1 MRKKGMLEKIQ
12 KEWLSNIQKDL
23 LSGFVVGLSVIPETA
38 GFAIMV
44 GLDVGVAFYT
54 TFYMAFILSLFGA
67 RKAMISAAAGSVA
80 LILVGVVKNY
90 GLEYAGVATLMAG
103 ILQILLGYL
112 KIGNLLKFIPQSV
125 MYGFVNALGILLL
138 MEQFKFLQNQNL
150 GVFILLFIG
159 ILIIYLFPLI
169 TKKIPSNLICILAI
183 SAIALIFDVH
193 APNLGSIEQGVSG
206 FHFIIIPKNLDFK
219 IVIELLPYALS
230 LALVGTIESLLTAK
244 TLDVILKDGVSDKNK
259 ETKAQGLG
267 NIISG
272 LLGGMTGCALVGQ
285 SIINAKSGAK
295 TRLSTF
301 FAGFSLMVLILVFNE
316 YVVKIPIVAVVAVM
330 VMISFTTFN
339 FQSIMNIKKIKLYD
353 TLNMLLVVAVVL
365 YTHNLAIGVVVGV
378 LVNALWIKSKGIAWI
393 FVIKKRWVKSMAPDV
408 GFEPTT
414 KRLTAAYSTAELIW
428 NFAQKEILVCFL

>member
-1 MRKKGMLEKIQ
+1 MFEKIQ

-54 TFYMAFILSLFGA
+54 TFYMAFVLSLFGA

-103 ILQILLGYL
+103 MLQILLGYL
-112 KIGNLLKFIPQSV
+112 KIGNLLRFIPQSV

-150 GVFILLFIG
+150 GVFILLAIG

-183 SAIALIFDVH
+183 SAIALIFDMH
-193 APNLGSIEQGVSG
+193 APDLGSIEQGVSG

-339 FQSIMNIKKIKLYD
+339 FQSIINIKKIKLYD

-378 LVNALWIKSKGIAWI
+378 LVNALWIKSKGIA
-393 FVIKKRWVKSMAPDV
+393 
-408 GFEPTT
+408 
-414 KRLTAAYSTAELIW
+414 
-428 NFAQKEILVCFL
+428 

>member
-1 MRKKGMLEKIQ
+1 MGKKGMLEKIQ

-54 TFYMAFILSLFGA
+54 TFYMAFVLSLFGA

-103 ILQILLGYL
+103 VLQILLGYL
-112 KIGNLLKFIPQSV
+112 KVGNLLRFIPQSV

-138 MEQFKFLQNQNL
+138 MEQLKFLQNQNL
-150 GVFILLFIG
+150 GVFILLAIG

-169 TKKIPSNLICILAI
+169 TKKIPSNLICILI
-183 SAIALIFDVH
+183 VSAIALIFDMH

-230 LALVGTIESLLTAK
+230 LALVGAIESLLTAK

-339 FQSIMNIKKIKLYD
+339 FQSVINIKKIKLYD

-378 LVNALWIKSKGIAWI
+378 LVNALWIKSKGIA
-393 FVIKKRWVKSMAPDV
+393 
-408 GFEPTT
+408 
-414 KRLTAAYSTAELIW
+414 
-428 NFAQKEILVCFL
+428 

>member
-1 MRKKGMLEKIQ
+1 MFEKIQ

-54 TFYMAFILSLFGA
+54 TFYMAFVLSFFGA

-103 ILQILLGYL
+103 VLQILLGYL
-112 KIGNLLKFIPQSV
+112 KIGNLLRFIPQSV

-150 GVFILLFIG
+150 GVFILLAIG

-169 TKKIPSNLICILAI
+169 TKKIPSNLICILI
-183 SAIALIFDVH
+183 VSAIALIFDMH

-272 LLGGMTGCALVGQ
+272 LFGGMTGCALVGQ

-339 FQSIMNIKKIKLYD
+339 FQSIINIKRIKLYD

-378 LVNALWIKSKGIAWI
+378 LVNALWIKSKGIA
-393 FVIKKRWVKSMAPDV
+393 
-408 GFEPTT
+408 
-414 KRLTAAYSTAELIW
+414 
-428 NFAQKEILVCFL
+428 

>member
-1 MRKKGMLEKIQ
+1 MFEKIQ

-54 TFYMAFILSLFGA
+54 TFYMAFVLSFFGA

-103 ILQILLGYL
+103 MLQILLGYL

-125 MYGFVNALGILLL
+125 MHGFVNALGILLL

-150 GVFILLFIG
+150 GVFILLAIG

-169 TKKIPSNLICILAI
+169 TKKIPSNLICIFI
-183 SAIALIFDVH
+183 VSAIALIFDMH

-244 TLDVILKDGVSDKNK
+244 TLDIILKDGVSNKNK

-339 FQSIMNIKKIKLYD
+339 FQSIINIKKIKLYD

-378 LVNALWIKSKGIAWI
+378 LVNALWIKSKGIA
-393 FVIKKRWVKSMAPDV
+393 
-408 GFEPTT
+408 
-414 KRLTAAYSTAELIW
+414 
-428 NFAQKEILVCFL
+428 

>member
-1 MRKKGMLEKIQ
+1 MFEKIQ

-54 TFYMAFILSLFGA
+54 TFYMAFVLSLFGA

-103 ILQILLGYL
+103 MLQILLGYL

-150 GVFILLFIG
+150 GVFILLAIG

-219 IVIELLPYALS
+219 MVVGLLPYALS

-339 FQSIMNIKKIKLYD
+339 FQSVINIKKIKLYD

-378 LVNALWIKSKGIAWI
+378 LVNALWIKSKGIA
-393 FVIKKRWVKSMAPDV
+393 
-408 GFEPTT
+408 
-414 KRLTAAYSTAELIW
+414 
-428 NFAQKEILVCFL
+428 

>member
-1 MRKKGMLEKIQ
+1 MLEKIQ

-54 TFYMAFILSLFGA
+54 TFYMAFVLSLFGA

-112 KIGNLLKFIPQSV
+112 KIGNLLRFIPQSV

-150 GVFILLFIG
+150 EVFILLFIG
-159 ILIIYLFPLI
+159 ILIIYLFHLI
-169 TKKIPSNLICILAI
+169 TKKIPSNLICILAV

-339 FQSIMNIKKIKLYD
+339 FQSVMNIKKIKLYD

-378 LVNALWIKSKGIAWI
+378 LVNALWIKSEGIA
-393 FVIKKRWVKSMAPDV
+393 
-408 GFEPTT
+408 
-414 KRLTAAYSTAELIW
+414 
-428 NFAQKEILVCFL
+428 

>member
-1 MRKKGMLEKIQ
+1 MLEKIQ
-12 KEWLSNIQKDL
+12 KEWLSNVQKDL

-54 TFYMAFILSLFGA
+54 TFYMAFVLSLFGA

-103 ILQILLGYL
+103 VLQILLGYL

-150 GVFILLFIG
+150 GVFVLLAIG

-169 TKKIPSNLICILAI
+169 TKKIPSNLICILI
-183 SAIALIFDVH
+183 VSAIALIFDMH

-219 IVIELLPYALS
+219 IMIELLPYALS

-244 TLDVILKDGVSDKNK
+244 TLDIILKDGVSDKNK

-339 FQSIMNIKKIKLYD
+339 FQSVMNIKKIKLYD

-378 LVNALWIKSKGIAWI
+378 LVNALWIKSKGIA
-393 FVIKKRWVKSMAPDV
+393 
-408 GFEPTT
+408 
-414 KRLTAAYSTAELIW
+414 
-428 NFAQKEILVCFL
+428 

>member
-1 MRKKGMLEKIQ
+1 MLEKIQ
-12 KEWLSNIQKDL
+12 KEWLSNVQKDL

-54 TFYMAFILSLFGA
+54 TFYMAFVLSLFGA

-103 ILQILLGYL
+103 VLQILLGYL

-150 GVFILLFIG
+150 GVFILLAIG

-169 TKKIPSNLICILAI
+169 TKKIPSNLICILAV
-183 SAIALIFDVH
+183 SAIALIFDMH

-219 IVIELLPYALS
+219 MVAGLLPYALS

-339 FQSIMNIKKIKLYD
+339 FQSIINIKKIKLYD

-378 LVNALWIKSKGIAWI
+378 LVNALWIKSKGIA
-393 FVIKKRWVKSMAPDV
+393 
-408 GFEPTT
+408 
-414 KRLTAAYSTAELIW
+414 
-428 NFAQKEILVCFL
+428 

>member
-1 MRKKGMLEKIQ
+1 MRKKGMFEKIQ

-54 TFYMAFILSLFGA
+54 TFYMAFVLSLFGA

-103 ILQILLGYL
+103 VLQILLGYL
-112 KIGNLLKFIPQSV
+112 KIGNLLRFIPQSV

-138 MEQFKFLQNQNL
+138 TEQFKFLQNQNL
-150 GVFILLFIG
+150 GVFILLAIG
-159 ILIIYLFPLI
+159 ILIIYLFPLII

-183 SAIALIFDVH
+183 SAIALIFDMH

-219 IVIELLPYALS
+219 IMIGLLPYALS

-267 NIISG
+267 NIVSG

-339 FQSIMNIKKIKLYD
+339 FQSVINIKTIKPYD

-378 LVNALWIKSKGIAWI
+378 LVNALWIKSEGIA
-393 FVIKKRWVKSMAPDV
+393 
-408 GFEPTT
+408 
-414 KRLTAAYSTAELIW
+414 
-428 NFAQKEILVCFL
+428 

>member
-1 MRKKGMLEKIQ
+1 MLEKIQ

-54 TFYMAFILSLFGA
+54 TFYMAFVLSFFGA

-103 ILQILLGYL
+103 MLQILLGYL
-112 KIGNLLKFIPQSV
+112 KIGNLLRFIPQSV

-150 GVFILLFIG
+150 GVFILLAIG

-169 TKKIPSNLICILAI
+169 TKKIPSNLVCILI
-183 SAIALIFDVH
+183 VSAIALIFDVH

-206 FHFIIIPKNLDFK
+206 FHFIIIPKNLDFQ

-339 FQSIMNIKKIKLYD
+339 FQSIINIKKIKLYD

-378 LVNALWIKSKGIAWI
+378 LVNALWIKSKGIA
-393 FVIKKRWVKSMAPDV
+393 
-408 GFEPTT
+408 
-414 KRLTAAYSTAELIW
+414 
-428 NFAQKEILVCFL
+428 

>member
-1 MRKKGMLEKIQ
+1 MLEKIQ

-54 TFYMAFILSLFGA
+54 TFYMAFVLSLFGA

-103 ILQILLGYL
+103 VLQILLGYL

-169 TKKIPSNLICILAI
+169 TKKIPSNLICILI
-183 SAIALIFDVH
+183 VSAIALIFDMH

-339 FQSIMNIKKIKLYD
+339 FQSVMNIKKIKLYD

-378 LVNALWIKSKGIAWI
+378 LVNALWIKSTGIA
-393 FVIKKRWVKSMAPDV
+393 
-408 GFEPTT
+408 
-414 KRLTAAYSTAELIW
+414 
-428 NFAQKEILVCFL
+428 

>member
-1 MRKKGMLEKIQ
+1 MKLVFKSLVTIKPYLMRKSGMFEKIQ

-54 TFYMAFILSLFGA
+54 TFYMAFVLSLFGA

-103 ILQILLGYL
+103 VLQILLGYL
-112 KIGNLLKFIPQSV
+112 KIGNLLRFIPQSV

-138 MEQFKFLQNQNL
+138 TEQFKFLQNQNL
-150 GVFILLFIG
+150 GVFILLAIG

-169 TKKIPSNLICILAI
+169 TKKIPSNLICILI
-183 SAIALIFDVH
+183 VSAIALIFDVH

-378 LVNALWIKSKGIAWI
+378 LVNALWIKSKGIA
-393 FVIKKRWVKSMAPDV
+393 
-408 GFEPTT
+408 
-414 KRLTAAYSTAELIW
+414 
-428 NFAQKEILVCFL
+428 

>member
-1 MRKKGMLEKIQ
+1 MLEKIQ

-54 TFYMAFILSLFGA
+54 TFYMAFVLSLFGA

-169 TKKIPSNLICILAI
+169 TKKIPSNLICILI
-183 SAIALIFDVH
+183 VSAIALIFDMH

-219 IVIELLPYALS
+219 IMIELLPYALS

-339 FQSIMNIKKIKLYD
+339 FQSIINIKKIKLYD

-378 LVNALWIKSKGIAWI
+378 LVNALWIKSEGIA
-393 FVIKKRWVKSMAPDV
+393 
-408 GFEPTT
+408 
-414 KRLTAAYSTAELIW
+414 
-428 NFAQKEILVCFL
+428 

>member
-1 MRKKGMLEKIQ
+1 MFEKIQ

-54 TFYMAFILSLFGA
+54 TFYMAFVLSLFGA

-103 ILQILLGYL
+103 VLQILLGYL
-112 KIGNLLKFIPQSV
+112 KIGNLLRFIPQSV

-150 GVFILLFIG
+150 GVFVLLAIG

-169 TKKIPSNLICILAI
+169 TKKIPSNLVCILI
-183 SAIALIFDVH
+183 VSAIALIFDVH

-219 IVIELLPYALS
+219 IMIELLPYALS

-339 FQSIMNIKKIKLYD
+339 FQSVMNIKKIKLYD

-378 LVNALWIKSKGIAWI
+378 LVNALWIKSKGIA
-393 FVIKKRWVKSMAPDV
+393 
-408 GFEPTT
+408 
-414 KRLTAAYSTAELIW
+414 
-428 NFAQKEILVCFL
+428 

>member
-1 MRKKGMLEKIQ
+1 MLEKIQ
-12 KEWLSNIQKDL
+12 KEWLSNVQKDL

-54 TFYMAFILSLFGA
+54 TFYMAFVLSLFGA

-103 ILQILLGYL
+103 VLQILLGYL
-112 KIGNLLKFIPQSV
+112 KIGNLLRFIPQSV

-183 SAIALIFDVH
+183 SAIALIFDMH

-339 FQSIMNIKKIKLYD
+339 FQSIINIKKIKLYD

-378 LVNALWIKSKGIAWI
+378 LVNALWIKSKGIA
-393 FVIKKRWVKSMAPDV
+393 
-408 GFEPTT
+408 
-414 KRLTAAYSTAELIW
+414 
-428 NFAQKEILVCFL
+428 

>member
-1 MRKKGMLEKIQ
+1 MFEKIQ

-54 TFYMAFILSLFGA
+54 TFYMAFVLSFFGA

-150 GVFILLFIG
+150 GVFVLLAIG

-169 TKKIPSNLICILAI
+169 TKKIPSNLICILI
-183 SAIALIFDVH
+183 VSAIALIFDMH

-339 FQSIMNIKKIKLYD
+339 FQSIMNIKTIKLYD

-378 LVNALWIKSKGIAWI
+378 LVNALWIKSKGIA
-393 FVIKKRWVKSMAPDV
+393 
-408 GFEPTT
+408 
-414 KRLTAAYSTAELIW
+414 
-428 NFAQKEILVCFL
+428 

>member
-1 MRKKGMLEKIQ
+1 MGKKGMLEKIQ

-54 TFYMAFILSLFGA
+54 TFYMAFVLSFFGA

-103 ILQILLGYL
+103 VLQILLGYL
-112 KIGNLLKFIPQSV
+112 KIGNLLRFIPQSV

-150 GVFILLFIG
+150 GVFVLLAIG

-219 IVIELLPYALS
+219 MVLELLPYALS

-339 FQSIMNIKKIKLYD
+339 FQSIINVKTIKLYD

-378 LVNALWIKSKGIAWI
+378 LVNALWIKSKGIA
-393 FVIKKRWVKSMAPDV
+393 
-408 GFEPTT
+408 
-414 KRLTAAYSTAELIW
+414 
-428 NFAQKEILVCFL
+428 

>member
-1 MRKKGMLEKIQ
+1 MFEKIQ
-12 KEWLSNIQKDL
+12 KEWLSNVQKDL

-44 GLDVGVAFYT
+44 DLDVGVAFYT
-54 TFYMAFILSLFGA
+54 TFYMAFVLSLFGA

-150 GVFILLFIG
+150 GVFILLAIG

-169 TKKIPSNLICILAI
+169 TKKIPSNLICILAV
-183 SAIALIFDVH
+183 SAIALIFDMH

-339 FQSIMNIKKIKLYD
+339 FQSVMNIKKIKLYD

-378 LVNALWIKSKGIAWI
+378 LVNALWIKSKGIA
-393 FVIKKRWVKSMAPDV
+393 
-408 GFEPTT
+408 
-414 KRLTAAYSTAELIW
+414 
-428 NFAQKEILVCFL
+428 

>member
-1 MRKKGMLEKIQ
+1 MLEKIQ

-54 TFYMAFILSLFGA
+54 TFYMAFVLSLFGA

-103 ILQILLGYL
+103 VLQILLGYL
-112 KIGNLLKFIPQSV
+112 KIGNLLRFIPQSV

-169 TKKIPSNLICILAI
+169 TKKIPSNLICILAV

-219 IVIELLPYALS
+219 MVLELLPYALS

-339 FQSIMNIKKIKLYD
+339 FQSIINIKKIKLYD

-378 LVNALWIKSKGIAWI
+378 LVNALWIKSKGIA
-393 FVIKKRWVKSMAPDV
+393 
-408 GFEPTT
+408 
-414 KRLTAAYSTAELIW
+414 
-428 NFAQKEILVCFL
+428 

>member
-1 MRKKGMLEKIQ
+1 MLEKIQ

-54 TFYMAFILSLFGA
+54 TFYMAFVLSLFGA

-112 KIGNLLKFIPQSV
+112 KIGNLLRFIPQSV

-150 GVFILLFIG
+150 GVFILLAIG

-169 TKKIPSNLICILAI
+169 TKKIPSNLVCILI
-183 SAIALIFDVH
+183 VSVIALIFDMH

-219 IVIELLPYALS
+219 IMIELLPYALS

-244 TLDVILKDGVSDKNK
+244 TLDVILKDGTSDKNK

-378 LVNALWIKSKGIAWI
+378 LVNALWIKSKGIA
-393 FVIKKRWVKSMAPDV
+393 
-408 GFEPTT
+408 
-414 KRLTAAYSTAELIW
+414 
-428 NFAQKEILVCFL
+428 

>member
-1 MRKKGMLEKIQ
+1 MFEKIQ

-54 TFYMAFILSLFGA
+54 TFYMAFVLSLFGA

-112 KIGNLLKFIPQSV
+112 KIGNLLRFIPQSV

-150 GVFILLFIG
+150 GVFILLAIG

-169 TKKIPSNLICILAI
+169 TKKIPSNLICILI
-183 SAIALIFDVH
+183 VSAIALIFDVH

-219 IVIELLPYALS
+219 MVAGLLPYALS

-339 FQSIMNIKKIKLYD
+339 FQSVMNIKTIKFYD

-378 LVNALWIKSKGIAWI
+378 LVNALWIKSKGIA
-393 FVIKKRWVKSMAPDV
+393 
-408 GFEPTT
+408 
-414 KRLTAAYSTAELIW
+414 
-428 NFAQKEILVCFL
+428 

>member
-1 MRKKGMLEKIQ
+1 MLEKIQ

-54 TFYMAFILSLFGA
+54 TFYMAFVLSLFGA

-112 KIGNLLKFIPQSV
+112 KIGNLLRFIPQSV

-150 GVFILLFIG
+150 GVFILLAIG

-183 SAIALIFDVH
+183 SAIALIFDMH

-219 IVIELLPYALS
+219 MVAGLLPYALS

-339 FQSIMNIKKIKLYD
+339 FQSVMNIKKIKLYD
-353 TLNMLLVVAVVL
+353 TLNMLLVVVVVL

-378 LVNALWIKSKGIAWI
+378 LVNALWIKSEGIA
-393 FVIKKRWVKSMAPDV
+393 
-408 GFEPTT
+408 
-414 KRLTAAYSTAELIW
+414 
-428 NFAQKEILVCFL
+428 

>member
-1 MRKKGMLEKIQ
+1 MRKSGMFEKIQ

-54 TFYMAFILSLFGA
+54 TFYMAFVLSFFGA

-112 KIGNLLKFIPQSV
+112 KIGNLLRFIPQSV

-150 GVFILLFIG
+150 GVFVLLAIG

-169 TKKIPSNLICILAI
+169 TKKIPSNLICILAV
-183 SAIALIFDVH
+183 SAIALIFDMH

-219 IVIELLPYALS
+219 MVVGLLPYALS

-378 LVNALWIKSKGIAWI
+378 LVNALWIKSKGIA
-393 FVIKKRWVKSMAPDV
+393 
-408 GFEPTT
+408 
-414 KRLTAAYSTAELIW
+414 
-428 NFAQKEILVCFL
+428 

>member
-1 MRKKGMLEKIQ
+1 MFEKIQ

-54 TFYMAFILSLFGA
+54 TFYMAFVLSLFGA

-103 ILQILLGYL
+103 VLQILLGYL

-150 GVFILLFIG
+150 GVFVLLAIG

-169 TKKIPSNLICILAI
+169 TKKIPSNLICILI
-183 SAIALIFDVH
+183 VSAIALIFDMH

-219 IVIELLPYALS
+219 IMIGLLPYALS

-267 NIISG
+267 NIVSG

-339 FQSIMNIKKIKLYD
+339 FQSIINIKKIKLYD

-378 LVNALWIKSKGIAWI
+378 LVNALWIKSKGIA
-393 FVIKKRWVKSMAPDV
+393 
-408 GFEPTT
+408 
-414 KRLTAAYSTAELIW
+414 
-428 NFAQKEILVCFL
+428 

>member
-1 MRKKGMLEKIQ
+1 MFEKIQ

-54 TFYMAFILSLFGA
+54 TFYMAFVLSLFGA

-103 ILQILLGYL
+103 VLQILLGYL
-112 KIGNLLKFIPQSV
+112 KIGNLLRFIPQSV

-150 GVFILLFIG
+150 GVFVLLAIG

-169 TKKIPSNLICILAI
+169 TKKIPSNLICILI
-183 SAIALIFDVH
+183 VSAIALIFDMH

-219 IVIELLPYALS
+219 IMIELLPYALS

-339 FQSIMNIKKIKLYD
+339 FQSIINIKKIKLYD

-378 LVNALWIKSKGIAWI
+378 LVNALWIKSKGIA
-393 FVIKKRWVKSMAPDV
+393 
-408 GFEPTT
+408 
-414 KRLTAAYSTAELIW
+414 
-428 NFAQKEILVCFL
+428 

>member
-1 MRKKGMLEKIQ
+1 MLEKIQ

-54 TFYMAFILSLFGA
+54 TFYMAFVLSLFGA

-103 ILQILLGYL
+103 VLQILLGYL

-150 GVFILLFIG
+150 GVFILLAIG

-169 TKKIPSNLICILAI
+169 TKKIPSNLICILI
-183 SAIALIFDVH
+183 VSTIALIFDMH

-219 IVIELLPYALS
+219 IMIGLLPYALS

-339 FQSIMNIKKIKLYD
+339 FQSVMNIKKIKLYD

-378 LVNALWIKSKGIAWI
+378 LVNALWIKSKGIA
-393 FVIKKRWVKSMAPDV
+393 
-408 GFEPTT
+408 
-414 KRLTAAYSTAELIW
+414 
-428 NFAQKEILVCFL
+428 

>member
-1 MRKKGMLEKIQ
+1 MFEKIQ

-54 TFYMAFILSLFGA
+54 TFYMAFVLSLFGA

-169 TKKIPSNLICILAI
+169 TKKIPSNLICILI
-183 SAIALIFDVH
+183 VSAIALIFDMH

-219 IVIELLPYALS
+219 IMIELLPYALS

-244 TLDVILKDGVSDKNK
+244 TLDIILKDGVSDKNK

-267 NIISG
+267 NIVSG

-339 FQSIMNIKKIKLYD
+339 FQSVMNIKTIKLYD

-378 LVNALWIKSKGIAWI
+378 LVNALWIKSKGIA
-393 FVIKKRWVKSMAPDV
+393 
-408 GFEPTT
+408 
-414 KRLTAAYSTAELIW
+414 
-428 NFAQKEILVCFL
+428 

>member
-1 MRKKGMLEKIQ
+1 MRKKGMFEKIQ

-54 TFYMAFILSLFGA
+54 TFYMAFVLSLFGA

-103 ILQILLGYL
+103 VLQILLGYL
-112 KIGNLLKFIPQSV
+112 KIGNLLRFIPQSV

-150 GVFILLFIG
+150 GVFILLAIG

-169 TKKIPSNLICILAI
+169 TKKIPSNLICILI
-183 SAIALIFDVH
+183 VSAIALIFDMH

-219 IVIELLPYALS
+219 ILIELLPYALS

-339 FQSIMNIKKIKLYD
+339 FQSIINIKKIKLYD

-378 LVNALWIKSKGIAWI
+378 LVNALWIKSKGIA
-393 FVIKKRWVKSMAPDV
+393 
-408 GFEPTT
+408 
-414 KRLTAAYSTAELIW
+414 
-428 NFAQKEILVCFL
+428 

>member
-1 MRKKGMLEKIQ
+1 MFEKIQ

-54 TFYMAFILSLFGA
+54 TFYMAFVLSLFGA

-90 GLEYAGVATLMAG
+90 GLEYAGVVTLMAG
-103 ILQILLGYL
+103 VLQILLGYL
-112 KIGNLLKFIPQSV
+112 KIGNLLRFIPQSV

-138 MEQFKFLQNQNL
+138 MEQFKFLQNQDL
-150 GVFILLFIG
+150 GVFILLAIG

-169 TKKIPSNLICILAI
+169 TKKIPSNLICILI
-183 SAIALIFDVH
+183 VSAIALIFDMH

-206 FHFIIIPKNLDFK
+206 FHCIIIPKNLDFK
-219 IVIELLPYALS
+219 MVVGLLPYALS

-244 TLDVILKDGVSDKNK
+244 TLDIILKDGVSDKNK

-339 FQSIMNIKKIKLYD
+339 FQSIINIKKIKLYD

-378 LVNALWIKSKGIAWI
+378 LVNALWIKSKGIA
-393 FVIKKRWVKSMAPDV
+393 
-408 GFEPTT
+408 
-414 KRLTAAYSTAELIW
+414 
-428 NFAQKEILVCFL
+428 

>member
-1 MRKKGMLEKIQ
+1 MFEKIQ

-54 TFYMAFILSLFGA
+54 TFYMAFVLSLFGA

-112 KIGNLLKFIPQSV
+112 KIGNLLRFIPQSV

-150 GVFILLFIG
+150 EVFILLFIG

-169 TKKIPSNLICILAI
+169 TRKIPSNLVCILI
-183 SAIALIFDVH
+183 VSAIALIFDMH

-219 IVIELLPYALS
+219 TMIELLPYALS

-339 FQSIMNIKKIKLYD
+339 FQSIINIKKIKLYD

-378 LVNALWIKSKGIAWI
+378 LVNALWIKSKGIA
-393 FVIKKRWVKSMAPDV
+393 
-408 GFEPTT
+408 
-414 KRLTAAYSTAELIW
+414 
-428 NFAQKEILVCFL
+428 

>member
-1 MRKKGMLEKIQ
+1 MFEKIQ

-54 TFYMAFILSLFGA
+54 TFYMAFVLSLFGA

-90 GLEYAGVATLMAG
+90 GLEYTGVATLMAG

-112 KIGNLLKFIPQSV
+112 KIGNLLRFIPQSV

-138 MEQFKFLQNQNL
+138 TEQFKFLENQNL
-150 GVFILLFIG
+150 GVFILLAVG

-169 TKKIPSNLICILAI
+169 TKKIPSNLICILAV
-183 SAIALIFDVH
+183 SAIALIFDMH

-206 FHFIIIPKNLDFK
+206 FHFLIIPKNLDFK
-219 IVIELLPYALS
+219 MVVGLLPYALS

-244 TLDVILKDGVSDKNK
+244 TLDVILKDGMSDKNK

-339 FQSIMNIKKIKLYD
+339 FQSVMNIKKIKLYD

-378 LVNALWIKSKGIAWI
+378 LVNALWIKSKGIA
-393 FVIKKRWVKSMAPDV
+393 
-408 GFEPTT
+408 
-414 KRLTAAYSTAELIW
+414 
-428 NFAQKEILVCFL
+428 

>member
-1 MRKKGMLEKIQ
+1 MFEKIQ

-54 TFYMAFILSLFGA
+54 TFYMAFVLSFFGA

-90 GLEYAGVATLMAG
+90 GLEYAGVATLMTG
-103 ILQILLGYL
+103 MLQILLGYL
-112 KIGNLLKFIPQSV
+112 KIGNLLRFIPQSV
-125 MYGFVNALGILLL
+125 MYGFVNALGLLL
-138 MEQFKFLQNQNL
+138 LKEQFKFLQNQNL
-150 GVFILLFIG
+150 EVFVLLFIG

-206 FHFIIIPKNLDFK
+206 FHFLIIPKNLDFK

-244 TLDVILKDGVSDKNK
+244 TLDIILKDGVSDKNK

-267 NIISG
+267 NVISG

-285 SIINAKSGAK
+285 SIINAKSGAS

-301 FAGFSLMVLILVFNE
+301 FAGFSLMVLVLAFNE

-339 FQSIMNIKKIKLYD
+339 FQSIINIKKIKLYD

-365 YTHNLAIGVVVGV
+365 CTHNLAIGVVVGV
-378 LVNALWIKSKGIAWI
+378 LVNALWIKSNRIA
-393 FVIKKRWVKSMAPDV
+393 
-408 GFEPTT
+408 
-414 KRLTAAYSTAELIW
+414 
-428 NFAQKEILVCFL
+428 

>member
-1 MRKKGMLEKIQ
+1 MLEKIQ

-54 TFYMAFILSLFGA
+54 TFYMAFVLSLFGA

-112 KIGNLLKFIPQSV
+112 KIGNLLRFIPQSV

-150 GVFILLFIG
+150 GVFILLAIG

-169 TKKIPSNLICILAI
+169 TKKIPSNLVCILI
-183 SAIALIFDVH
+183 VSAIALIFDVH

-339 FQSIMNIKKIKLYD
+339 FQSVINIKKIKLYD

-378 LVNALWIKSKGIAWI
+378 LVNALWIKSKGIA
-393 FVIKKRWVKSMAPDV
+393 
-408 GFEPTT
+408 
-414 KRLTAAYSTAELIW
+414 
-428 NFAQKEILVCFL
+428 

>member
-1 MRKKGMLEKIQ
+1 MGKKGMFEKIQ

-54 TFYMAFILSLFGA
+54 TFYMAFVLSLFGA

-112 KIGNLLKFIPQSV
+112 KIGNLLRFIPQSV

-138 MEQFKFLQNQNL
+138 TEQFKFLQNQNL
-150 GVFILLFIG
+150 GVFILLAIG

-169 TKKIPSNLICILAI
+169 TKKIPSNLICILI
-183 SAIALIFDVH
+183 VSAIALIFDMH

-339 FQSIMNIKKIKLYD
+339 FQSIINIKKIKLYD

-378 LVNALWIKSKGIAWI
+378 LANALWIKSKGIA
-393 FVIKKRWVKSMAPDV
+393 
-408 GFEPTT
+408 
-414 KRLTAAYSTAELIW
+414 
-428 NFAQKEILVCFL
+428 

>member
-1 MRKKGMLEKIQ
+1 MFEKIQ

-54 TFYMAFILSLFGA
+54 TFYMAFVLSLFGA

-150 GVFILLFIG
+150 GVFVLLAIG

-169 TKKIPSNLICILAI
+169 TKKIPSNLICILI
-183 SAIALIFDVH
+183 VSAIALIFDMH

-378 LVNALWIKSKGIAWI
+378 LVNALWIKSKGIA
-393 FVIKKRWVKSMAPDV
+393 
-408 GFEPTT
+408 
-414 KRLTAAYSTAELIW
+414 
-428 NFAQKEILVCFL
+428 

>member
-1 MRKKGMLEKIQ
+1 MFEKIQ

-54 TFYMAFILSLFGA
+54 TFYMAFVLSLFGA

-103 ILQILLGYL
+103 VLQILLGYL
-112 KIGNLLKFIPQSV
+112 KIGNLLRFIPQSV

-150 GVFILLFIG
+150 GVFILLVIG

-169 TKKIPSNLICILAI
+169 TKKIPSNLICILI
-183 SAIALIFDVH
+183 VSAIALIFDVH

-219 IVIELLPYALS
+219 MVVELLPYALS

-330 VMISFTTFN
+330 VMISFITFN
-339 FQSIMNIKKIKLYD
+339 FQSIINIKKIKLYD

-378 LVNALWIKSKGIAWI
+378 LVNALWIKSKGIA
-393 FVIKKRWVKSMAPDV
+393 
-408 GFEPTT
+408 
-414 KRLTAAYSTAELIW
+414 
-428 NFAQKEILVCFL
+428 

>member
-1 MRKKGMLEKIQ
+1 MLEKIQ

-54 TFYMAFILSLFGA
+54 TFYMAFVLSLFGA

-103 ILQILLGYL
+103 MLQILLGYL
-112 KIGNLLKFIPQSV
+112 KIGNLLRFIPQSV

-150 GVFILLFIG
+150 GVFILLAIG

-169 TKKIPSNLICILAI
+169 TKKIPSNLICILAV
-183 SAIALIFDVH
+183 SAIALIFDMH

-219 IVIELLPYALS
+219 MVLELLPYALS

-339 FQSIMNIKKIKLYD
+339 FQSIINIKKIKLYD

-378 LVNALWIKSKGIAWI
+378 LVNALWIKSKGIA
-393 FVIKKRWVKSMAPDV
+393 
-408 GFEPTT
+408 
-414 KRLTAAYSTAELIW
+414 
-428 NFAQKEILVCFL
+428 

>member
-1 MRKKGMLEKIQ
+1 MFEKIQ
-12 KEWLSNIQKDL
+12 KEWLSNVQKDL

-54 TFYMAFILSLFGA
+54 TFYMAFVLSLFGA

-150 GVFILLFIG
+150 GVFILLAIG

-169 TKKIPSNLICILAI
+169 TKKIPSNLICILI
-183 SAIALIFDVH
+183 VSAIALIFDMH

-219 IVIELLPYALS
+219 IMIGLLPYALS

-339 FQSIMNIKKIKLYD
+339 FQSVMNIKKIKLYD

-378 LVNALWIKSKGIAWI
+378 LVNALWIKSKGIA
-393 FVIKKRWVKSMAPDV
+393 
-408 GFEPTT
+408 
-414 KRLTAAYSTAELIW
+414 
-428 NFAQKEILVCFL
+428 

>member
-1 MRKKGMLEKIQ
+1 MLEKIQ

-54 TFYMAFILSLFGA
+54 TFYMAFVLSLFGA

-103 ILQILLGYL
+103 MLQILLGYL
-112 KIGNLLKFIPQSV
+112 KIGNLLRFIPQSV

-150 GVFILLFIG
+150 GVFILLAIG

-169 TKKIPSNLICILAI
+169 TKKIPSNLICILI
-183 SAIALIFDVH
+183 VSAIALIFDMH

-244 TLDVILKDGVSDKNK
+244 TLDVILKDGVSDKNR

-378 LVNALWIKSKGIAWI
+378 LVNALWIKSKGIA
-393 FVIKKRWVKSMAPDV
+393 
-408 GFEPTT
+408 
-414 KRLTAAYSTAELIW
+414 
-428 NFAQKEILVCFL
+428 

>member
-1 MRKKGMLEKIQ
+1 MRKSGMFEKIQ

-54 TFYMAFILSLFGA
+54 TFYMAFVLSFFGA

-150 GVFILLFIG
+150 GVFILLAIG

-169 TKKIPSNLICILAI
+169 TKKIPSNLICILAV
-183 SAIALIFDVH
+183 SAIALIFDMH

-219 IVIELLPYALS
+219 IMIELLPYALS

-339 FQSIMNIKKIKLYD
+339 FQSVMNIKTIKLYD

-378 LVNALWIKSKGIAWI
+378 LVNALWIKSKGIA
-393 FVIKKRWVKSMAPDV
+393 
-408 GFEPTT
+408 
-414 KRLTAAYSTAELIW
+414 
-428 NFAQKEILVCFL
+428 